1 MALFAIGDLHL
12 SFGVD
17 KPMDIFEGWYG
28 YQTKLEEEWQSKVK
42 PDDTVVIAGDISWA
56 MSIKE
61 AVADFKFIEKLN
73 GNKIILKGNHDF
85 WWTTKNKIQHMFA
98 ENGISSVEILQ
109 NNSFS
114 YGDKAICGTR
124 GWINENGEPA
134 DAKVLAREALRLEM
148 SIKSADSNAEK
159 IVFLHYPPIFAE
171 DRNYS
176 IIEVLQKYNIKR
188 CFYGHVHGKGCYH
201 AFNGVCDGIDYRLI
215 SSDYLKFSPYLIE
228 N

>member
-1 MALFAIGDLHL
+1 MSLFAIGDLHL

-17 KPMDIFEGWYG
+17 KPMDVFEGWYD
-28 YQTKLEEEWQSKVK
+28 YQTRLEKEWQAKVK

-73 GNKIILKGNHDF
+73 GKKIILKGNHDF
-85 WWTTKNKIQHMFA
+85 WWTTKNKIQQMFA

-124 GWINENGEPA
+124 GWISENGEPA

-148 SIKSADSNAEK
+148 SIKSADPDAEK

-176 IIEVLQKYNIKR
+176 IIDVLQKYNIKR

-215 SSDYLKFSPYLIE
+215 SSDYLNFSPYLIE